1 MEPIRLAVPSI
12 AYNERYL
19 KDYAAAPGLM
29 PNIISS
35 ETPYK
40 DICKCNPGT
49 WLRITKDEVCE
60 NTYWEPANTENTSRC
75 HGADEYIRAFYELYR
90 ECVKD
95 TLRSSGNIGIAMSS
109 GLDSASIGV
118 LAARLLEKER
128 KNLYTYLSLIHI

>member
-1 MEPIRLAVPSI
+1 MLFSTLMEPIRLAVPSI

-60 NTYWEPANTENTSRC
+60 NHTGSLPIPKIPAGVTVQTSIYG
-75 HGADEYIRAFYELYR
+75 HFMNYIVNASKIHYEAA
-90 ECVKD
+90 
-95 TLRSSGNIGIAMSS
+95 GI
-109 GLDSASIGV
+109 
-118 LAARLLEKER
+118 
-128 KNLYTYLSLIHI
+128 